1 MQNDVARL
9 ANLRRD
15 IQGYPRE
22 EGFKVAVGIH
32 HVASALSAEG
42 SGIGSR
48 QIIGLLPY
56 FEDGLL
62 IVEREDAG
70 ARNHLHVS
78 LRLEQLNHAGEIR
91 EI

>member
-1 MQNDVARL
+1 MQNDVARF

-15 IQGYPRE
+15 VQGYPRE
-22 EGFKVAVGIH
+22 EGLKVAIGIH
-32 HVASALSAEG
+32 HVASALSAERG
-42 SGIGSR
+42 GIGRR

-62 IVEREDAG
+62 IIERENAG

-78 LRLEQLNHAGEIR
+78 LRLEQLNHTGEIS
-91 EI
+91 EV